1 MPQIS
6 PQAIVEQGASLAED
20 VRIGPFSYIGP
31 NVRIEAGCV
40 IENNVTVT
48 GRTTLGEGNHVYPL
62 AVIGE
67 STDGDSDDGE
77 CVIGTA
83 NTLREH
89 VTVYAGE
96 DEPTRVGDDN
106 LLMIDCQVGPGAA
119 IGDHCIFANYTHIRE
134 QARVEDYVRTSGF
147 CLVNPSVT
155 VGSYTF
161 SAGYVIVDQD
171 APPFAIIQ
179 GSPYRVRGVNTHN
192 LRRCGFGEDDI
203 RSLKDAFRDLYNGQ
217 TRRPNPQ
224 AISRLLSAKAPNA
237 GVRRLIEFISEHSQT
252 GESADV

>member
-6 PQAIVEQGASLAED
+6 PHAIVEKGATLADD
-20 VRIGPFSYIGP
+20 VRIGPFSYVGP
-31 NVRIEAGCV
+31 NVRIGAGCV
-40 IENNVTVT
+40 IENNATVT
-48 GRTTLGEGNHVYPL
+48 GRTTLSEGNHVYPL

-67 STDGDSDDGE
+67 SSDDSEEDGE
-77 CVIGTA
+77 CIIGTA

-89 VTVYAGE
+89 VTVYAGQ
-96 DEPTRVGDDN
+96 DEPTRIGDDN
-106 LLMIDCQVGPGAA
+106 LLMIDCQVGPAA
-119 IGDHCIFANYTHIRE
+119 VIGDHCIFANYTHVRE
-134 QARVEDYVRTSGF
+134 GARVEDYVRTSGF
-147 CLVNPSVT
+147 CLINPGVT

-203 RSLKDAFRDLYNGQ
+203 RCLKDAFRELYNGQ
-217 TRRPNPQ
+217 TRRPDDA
-224 AISRLLSAKAPNA
+224 AIARLRDSDADSA
-237 GVRRLIEFISEHSQT
+237 GVRRLVEFISEHSAG
-252 GESADV
+252 GESAHV